1 MPETRLTVGSA
12 GAALEARL
20 QLPEGEGPF
29 PAAVVCHPHPL
40 YGGSMD
46 NNVVAAISAGLRAR
60 GLAALL
66 FNFRGVGASEGSP
79 GDRAEAL
86 ADVRAALGCAAG
98 LGALD
103 GARIGLA
110 GYSFGSAVAAEAASP
125 AVPALALVALP
136 LSMAGPARGA
146 LAACAGPLLLL
157 SGSADGGSGADG
169 LRALAEG
176 AGGPA
181 RVAIEPGADHFWRGH
196 ERAVA
201 DIVGGFFADALGGG

>member
-66 FNFRGVGASEGSP
+66 FNFRG
-79 GDRAEAL
+79 R
-86 ADVRAALGCAAG
+86 
-98 LGALD
+98 
-103 GARIGLA
+103 
-110 GYSFGSAVAAEAASP
+110 
-125 AVPALALVALP
+125 
-136 LSMAGPARGA
+136 PAR
-146 LAACAGPLLLL
+146 PR
-157 SGSADGGSGADG
+157 SRRRRGS
-169 LRALAEG
+169 
-176 AGGPA
+176 
-181 RVAIEPGADHFWRGH
+181 
-196 ERAVA
+196 
-201 DIVGGFFADALGGG
+201 

>member
-1 MPETRLTVGSA
+1 MPERRLTVGSA

-20 QLPEGEGPF
+20 QLPGGAGPF
-29 PAAVVCHPHPL
+29 AAAVVCHPHPL

-46 NNVVAAISAGLRAR
+46 NDVVAAVSAGLRAR

-66 FNFRGVGASEGSP
+66 FNFRGVGASEGAP
-79 GDRAEAL
+79 GDRGEAL
-86 ADVRAALGCAAG
+86 ADVRAVLAQAADLGD
-98 LGALD
+98 LD

-125 AVPALALVALP
+125 AVPALALVSLP

-146 LAACAGPLLLL
+146 LAAYAGPLLLL
-157 SGSADGGSGADG
+157 SGSGDGGSGADG
-169 LRALAEG
+169 LRALAGG

-181 RVAIEPGADHFWRGH
+181 RVAIEPGADHFWRGR

-201 DIVGGFFADALGGG
+201 DAVGGFFAEALGGG